1 MTTAPHSDLT
11 YRPDIDGLRAIAVGI
26 VVLFHARLGIFPGGY
41 TGVDVFFVISGFLI
55 SSILWREL
63 RAGGSFSITDYI
75 LRFYERR
82 IRRIF
87 PALAVIVL
95 FTLAVGAWLF
105 APQDYFLLGRS
116 ARATA
121 AFFSNF
127 YFNNQAGYFAPGAET
142 QPLLH
147 TWSLAV
153 EEQFY
158 FVGPFFLMLLAWL
171 SSRYR
176 TLLFLAVFAASLAA
190 SAVGAFEE
198 SKAAFY
204 LPHARAFELMMGMA
218 LVIGLAPTWRND
230 AVREAGAFIGLA
242 MILAAALLYSDATAF
257 PGLAALLPCVGT
269 ALLISTATERPTT
282 VSRALSLAPAVMIG
296 KISYSL
302 YLWHWPL
309 FVFGEYQYGEHL
321 PLTYR
326 IGLIALAVGLSFL
339 TYWFVEQPARRRT
352 PAISRRVVIGS
363 GLAAMAVVAA
373 LSQGVVETRGWPQR
387 LAPELVA
394 FEQAVAN
401 TKVRPVCQDPKEESA
416 SAPGCEIG
424 ATKAPKATFLFWG
437 DSHAVSLSQQMSLT
451 AETLGLRGAAAVV
464 GGCPPLLIEAAKDQL
479 YFRKPKC
486 REVSDQVTSL
496 LANKDITHVVIAAR
510 WPYYTEGNLDEGPET
525 NRFSMGS
532 VERTREVFWGS
543 MRSTIE
549 RILAGGHRVT
559 LIGPIPELK
568 LHLPNAMMKA
578 KMRGQERDF
587 PLPFASF
594 ARRQAGTL
602 KMLAELDA
610 LPGVRVVYPH
620 KLLCDGTT
628 CRTTKDGKPLY
639 FDDDHLGSVGTKAI
653 ESVLADALDVNA
665 AFDAAPSQ

>member
-1 MTTAPHSDLT
+1 MTTHQNDLT
-11 YRPDIDGLRAIAVGI
+11 YRPDVDGLRAIAVGI

-63 RAGGSFSITDYI
+63 QAGGTFSITEYI
-75 LRFYERR
+75 LKFYERR

-87 PALAVIVL
+87 PALAVILLV
-95 FTLAVGAWLF
+95 TLALGALLF

-127 YFNNQAGYFAPGAET
+127 YFNNQSGYFAPGAET

-176 TLLFLAVFAASLAA
+176 ILLFLGVFAASLAI
-190 SAVGAFEE
+190 SSIGAWEE

-204 LPHARAFELMMGMA
+204 LPYGRAFELMMGMA
-218 LVIGLAPTWRND
+218 LVIGLAPRWPND
-230 AVREAGAFIGLA
+230 AMREVAAFAGVA
-242 MILAAALLYSDATAF
+242 MILAAALLYSDATPF
-257 PGLAALLPCVGT
+257 PGVAALLPCVGT
-269 ALLISTATERPTT
+269 YLLISTAVERTT
-282 VSRALSLAPAVMIG
+282 LVSRALSIAPVVMIG

-309 FVFGEYQYGEHL
+309 FVFAEYEYGERL
-321 PLTYR
+321 PLAYR

-352 PAISRRVVIGS
+352 PAISRRAVIWS
-363 GLAAMAVVAA
+363 GLAVMAVVAA

-394 FEQAVAN
+394 FEQAAARS
-401 TKVRPVCQDPKEESA
+401 KVRPVCQDPNEDSA
-416 SAPGCEIG
+416 SAPGCAIG
-424 ATKAPKATFLFWG
+424 STSAPTTTFLFWG
-437 DSHAVSLSQQMSLT
+437 DSHAVSLSQQMAVVAQSL
-451 AETLGLRGAAAVV
+451 GVRGAAAVV
-464 GGCPPLLIEAAKDQL
+464 GGCPPLLMEEAKDPIYL
-479 YFRKPKC
+479 RKPKC
-486 REVSDQVTSL
+486 REVSNRVTSL
-496 LANKDITHVVIAAR
+496 LLRKEISLVVIAAR

-525 NRFSMGS
+525 NRFNTGS
-532 VERTREVFWGS
+532 VEKNRTVFYASVRG
-543 MRSTIE
+543 TIE
-549 RILAGGHRVT
+549 RILASGHKVA

-568 LHLPNAMMKA
+568 MHLPNAMMKA
-578 KMRGQERDF
+578 MMRGQPQDF
-587 PLPFASF
+587 SLPFASF
-594 ARRQAGTL
+594 AKRQVETFKL
-602 KMLAELDA
+602 LAELDA

-620 KLLCDGTT
+620 KVLCDATT
-628 CRTTKDGKPLY
+628 CRTTADGMPLY
-639 FDDDHLGSVGTKAI
+639 FDDDHLGAFGTKAI
-653 ESVLADALDVNA
+653 ESVLADALDTHA
-665 AFDAAPSQ
+665 AFDAPSQ